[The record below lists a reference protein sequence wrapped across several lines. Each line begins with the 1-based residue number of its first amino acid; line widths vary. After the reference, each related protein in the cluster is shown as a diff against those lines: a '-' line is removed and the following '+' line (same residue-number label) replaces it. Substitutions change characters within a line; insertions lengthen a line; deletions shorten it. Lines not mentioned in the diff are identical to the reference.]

1 MDENDVG
8 GNLGKVKLQ
17 PRRPGESIKVAETVL
32 KRRDRNLKAA
42 AQRAERRARSKKSQK
57 DFKKGKLNIIR
68 AEKLVKNARTRT
80 MDAHRLKTQEKKKKP
95 KLQQGAVL
103 TVARNGR
110 MGGTKEVKIA
120 LRELGLQRRHQ
131 MTFRL
136 NNEETSKRLQIAK
149 PFCFWGVPTFKAVFD
164 IVHKK
169 AEFRDKDSQGGRTV
183 LSDNILIEKH
193 LGDLGVLCTEDLA
206 HVIHTGGKGFKE
218 VMQRLCPVTL
228 GNVKKASGMVHDQYF
243 VWGDLKEGVD
253 KEISKLMGD

>member
-42 AQRAERRARSKKSQK
+42 AQRAEQRVRSKKSQK
-57 DFKKGKLNIIR
+57 DIKKGKLNIIR

-80 MDAHRLKTQEKKKKP
+80 MDGHRLKTQDKKKKP
-95 KLQQGAVL
+95 KLQKGMVL

-110 MGGTKEVKIA
+110 MGGTKEVKRA
-120 LRELGLQRRHQ
+120 MRELGLRKRHQ
-131 MTFRL
+131 MTFHL

-149 PFCFWGVPTFKAVFD
+149 PFCFWGVPAFKAVFD

-169 AEFRDKDSQGGRTV
+169 AEFRDKDAQHGRTV

-218 VMQRLCPVTL
+218 VMARLCPVTL
-228 GNVKKASGMVHDQYF
+228 GNVKKANGLVHDQYF
-243 VWGDLKEGVD
+243 VWGDLKGGID
-253 KEISKLMGD
+253 NEISKLMGD